1 MSESNVMII
10 LSLIKMLGQLT
21 IAIVESKN
29 EFDSLVSEVQ
39 RMVRNNEDPPE
50 ELFQR
55 VTDLINL
62 QNSKLQGLDIL
73 NKSEETQTSG

>member
-1 MSESNVMII
+1 MSESTVMII

-21 IAIVESKN
+21 IAIVESKT
-29 EFDSLVSEVQ
+29 EFDSLVDEIQ
-39 RMVRNNEDPPE
+39 EMVKNGDDPSE